1 MALVGERE
9 RERAQAA
16 LRRHFLAGRLDDEE
30 LSERLELTLRAR
42 TRGDL
47 RRALRSLPAAWASL
61 DDVVLPAVERARST
75 VRIAAAFVVW
85 LFGSAFLLLAFGAWL
100 AAEGPS
106 MFGLVFFPALWLV
119 LSLVL
124 HRRATRLRR
133 PR

>member
-16 LRRHFLAGRLDDEE
+16 LRRHFLAGRLDDTE

-61 DDVVLPAVERARST
+61 DDVVLPAVERGRAV
-75 VRIAAAFVVW
+75 VRLAAAFVAWV
-85 LFGSAFLLLAFGAWL
+85 FGSAFLLLAFAAWL

-106 MFGLVFFPALWLV
+106 TFGLVFFPATWIV
-119 LSLVL
+119 LTLL
-124 HRRATRLRR
+124 LRR
-133 PR
+133 HAVRTRRR

>member
-16 LRRHFLAGRLDDEE
+16 LRRHFLAGRLDDAE

-61 DDVVLPAVERARST
+61 DDVVLPAVERGRAA
-75 VRIAAAFVVW
+75 VR
-85 LFGSAFLLLAFGAWL
+85 L

-106 MFGLVFFPALWLV
+106 AFGLVFFPAVWLV
-119 LSLVL
+119 LGLVL
-124 HRRATRLRR
+124 HRRATRPRR
-133 PR
+133 TR